1 MKNDVRKNYDR
12 INFCF
17 ASSSLEIDHND
28 KEMIEAA
35 KTQNFSLLVHYF
47 RKNGMKN
54 LAINTLLQQRKNSK
68 NVPVI
73 MEIIYTYLYFED
85 YQGALDYIKHNEF
98 TNQRVR
104 PIEFLIKIH
113 LAVKHKKQDKDTV
126 FNLIIEGLKSGYD
139 RRFIKILRDFCF
151 KNRKEVCLKE
161 RFLEIQKIVEA
172 NYYHLLDY
180 KEAKFLYKMM
190 PRKHIFL
197 KKMVKSN
204 PLIKKK
210 YFIEY
215 ANIEGF
221 QREDVIR
228 ILMVK
233 YRMWAI
239 KIAIYYGWVDEDL
252 RIATEIKFNPLPI
265 CINGQAREEWF
276 LRKDKHYYF
285 HNKLSREKFKSSGE
299 FKYLE

>member
-1 MKNDVRKNYDR
+1 MKNEVRKNYNK

-17 ASSSLEIDHND
+17 INSSSEIDHND
-28 KEMIEAA
+28 KEMVEAA
-35 KTQNFSLLVHYF
+35 KVQNFSFLVHYF
-47 RKNGMKN
+47 RKHGMKN

-68 NVPVI
+68 NMPVI

-98 TNQRVR
+98 TNNRVK

-113 LAVKHKKQDKDTV
+113 LAIKSAECNDDTV
-126 FNLIIEGLKSGYD
+126 FKLAEDGLRSGYD
-139 RRFIKILRDFCF
+139 RRFINILKDFYSANST
-151 KNRKEVCLKE
+151 KACLKE
-161 RFLEIQKIVEA
+161 KFLEIQKIIEA

-197 KKMVKSN
+197 KRMVKCN

-210 YFIEY
+210 YYVEY

-228 ILMVK
+228 ILTAR
-233 YRMWAI
+233 YRVWAI
-239 KIAIYYGWVDEDL
+239 KIAMYYGWVDEEL
-252 RIATEIKFNPLPI
+252 RIAIEMKFNPLPI
-265 CINGQAREEWF
+265 CINGKAKKEW
-276 LRKDKHYYF
+276 LLKKNKHHHF
-285 HNKLSREKFKSSGE
+285 HNKVSKEKFEGLGKP
-299 FKYLE
+299 